1 MPKMNTGIQPQTL
14 CLKVRRGVMLA
25 MRRTLESIASAGVEL
40 CQDTMVP
47 TDHTVL
53 HAIKMPQ
60 AILIRD
66 ADL

>member
-1 MPKMNTGIQPQTL
+1 
-14 CLKVRRGVMLA
+14 MLA

-47 TDHTVL
+47 TDHAVL